1 MRSDGVRVAFIVENG
16 APIELIEFT
25 DPNHP
30 ARRQS
35 EVRIQP
41 PSVQSTS

>member
-1 MRSDGVRVAFIVENG
+1 VGFESEKLRLSVAFIVENG

-30 ARRQS
+30 DGRNREQL
-35 EVRIQP
+35 
-41 PSVQSTS
+41 